1 MELVRLYI
9 SCTKSRIRLGI
20 TSRGWAVFQYKESS
34 YYYYYFYFPLVLPSF
49 SHNSFK
55 FPLFTLSYSPPIYVK
70 KDSETC
76 CITSFHSYILDLF
89 LQPSYLCSKSSQHWS
104 QYSNLCCLLS
114 PRHSYCLT
122 KLCLF
127 IYLDKYVIPLQ
138 PAVVHKFFPYTVFT
152 AFIDF
157 LVGLL
162 S

>member
-9 SCTKSRIRLGI
+9 SCSESRVCLGI
-20 TSRGWAVFQYKESS
+20 TARGWAVFQCKESS
-34 YYYYYFYFPLVLPSF
+34 YYYYFYFLLVLPSS
-49 SHNSFK
+49 SHSR

-70 KDSETC
+70 KYSETC

-104 QYSNLCCLLS
+104 PYSNLCHLL
-114 PRHSYCLT
+114 PLRHSCCLT

-127 IYLDKYVIPLQ
+127 IYLDKYAIPPQ
-138 PAVVHKFFPYTVFT
+138 PAVMHEFFPYTVFT